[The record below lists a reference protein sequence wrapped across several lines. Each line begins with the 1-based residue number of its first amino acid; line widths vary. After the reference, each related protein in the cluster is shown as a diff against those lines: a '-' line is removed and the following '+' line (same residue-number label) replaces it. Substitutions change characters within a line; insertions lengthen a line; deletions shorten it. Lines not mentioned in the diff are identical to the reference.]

1 MAGGTPANPAGLVIL
16 SGRRL
21 KAGRDFRCPN
31 GASFGRGSR
40 YASVFRRGRRHKGP
54 PEQSTKGVEDQ
65 PFWRAEQLEPDP
77 VHVAPTLAL
86 FRQDWQQQRRRH
98 AHLPSPFH
106 GVSTQEVVDALGASF
121 SPVELDW
128 ELVGVTFVHAIDVD
142 DAPQSPASAQVR
154 PPRVV
159 QGIGAAIARKRR
171 RKWLREHDQIIAS
184 VRDLSWE
191 GYLSLI
197 ADIFRRE
204 GYEVFVGEGP
214 DSDVIDMEVTRGEE
228 RMLVNCQLRGLT
240 QIDAAPLIEMAAVV
254 ARNSADGAFIISDG
268 DFAPEAWSM
277 ADEQPIVLLDR
288 DVVLGLVLDLTI
300 GVEKEKRF
308 LARLARVF
316 SAIQP
321 SSRHRAS

>member
-1 MAGGTPANPAGLVIL
+1 
-16 SGRRL
+16 
-21 KAGRDFRCPN
+21 
-31 GASFGRGSR
+31 
-40 YASVFRRGRRHKGP
+40 
-54 PEQSTKGVEDQ
+54 
-65 PFWRAEQLEPDP
+65 
-77 VHVAPTLAL
+77 LAL
-86 FRQDWQQQRRRH
+86 FRQDPHEQRHRH

-106 GVSTQEVVDALGASF
+106 GVSTQDVVDALGASF

-128 ELVGVTFVHAIDVD
+128 ELVGVTFVHAIEVDV
-142 DAPQSPASAQVR
+142 APELPAGPQAR
-154 PPRVV
+154 PPKVV

-214 DSDVIDMEVTRGEE
+214 DSDVIDMEVTRGDE

-240 QIDAAPLIEMAAVV
+240 QIDAAPLVEMAAVV
-254 ARNSADGAFIISDG
+254 DRNGADGAFLISDG
-268 DFAPEAWSM
+268 DFAPEAWSL
-277 ADEQPIVLLDR
+277 ADAEPIVLLDR
-288 DVVLGLVLDLTI
+288 DVLLGLVLDLTI

-308 LARLARVF
+308 TARLARLF

-321 SSRHRAS
+321 SSRQRAS